1 MKKIGGNTEAVL
13 QKFEST
19 ENAIGEAV
27 KTWSDVVTIKGFL
40 DMIGEDTDIGSFK
53 TKLQQS
59 THVFICDFFPL
70 PFLVESGN
78 SRLII
83 NGGVYD
89 ILFID
94 DPMGLSGHYEFYLK
108 YTGGK

>member
-1 MKKIGGNTEAVL
+1 MKIGGNTEAVL
-13 QKFEST
+13 QTFEST
-19 ENAIGEAV
+19 ENEIGEAV
-27 KTWSDVVTIKGFL
+27 KTWNSIMTVNGFL
-40 DMIGEDTDIGSFK
+40 DLIGEDTDIGSFK

-70 PFLVESGN
+70 PFSPESGN
-78 SRLII
+78 SRFLIG
-83 NGGVYD
+83 GGVYD